1 VFAAIVGL
9 VVKVRIR
16 RTPRES
22 EVDGVRLDRFRPGT
36 VRDVSPI
43 LGAWLVAERYAE
55 PEMRKSVVDDME
67 DFSGVKDIV
76 TPAEVDDRLRR
87 RRNDR

>member
-1 VFAAIVGL
+1 
-9 VVKVRIR
+9 VKVRIR
-16 RTPRES
+16 RTPLES

-55 PEMRKSVVDDME
+55 PEMRKGVSNDLE
-67 DFSGVKDIV
+67 DFSGVKDSA
-76 TPAEVDDRLRR
+76 TSMTADDRPRR
-87 RRNDR
+87 RRTDR

>member
-1 VFAAIVGL
+1 M
-9 VVKVRIR
+9 KVRIR
-16 RTPRES
+16 QTPREP

-55 PEMRKSVVDDME
+55 PEMRKSVVNDME
-67 DFSGVKDIV
+67 DFSGVKDAI
-76 TPAEVDDRLRR
+76 TPATAHDRPRR
-87 RRNDR
+87 RRSDR

>member
-1 VFAAIVGL
+1 
-9 VVKVRIR
+9 VKVRIR
-16 RTPRES
+16 RTPLER

-55 PEMRKSVVDDME
+55 PEMRRSVSDDLE
-67 DFSGVKDIV
+67 DFSGVKD
-76 TPAEVDDRLRR
+76 TTTRSTADDRPRR
-87 RRNDR
+87 RASDR